1 MTPEQR
7 LDRLER
13 LAKLFARQGLRAR
26 SRFNQQYEIL
36 LDVQMRCEA
45 RFAQNEERFARNE
58 ERFARNEKR
67 FAKLLE
73 SQARTDRRLN
83 SLIEILKKGSN
94 GSESR
99 DREA

>member
-7 LDRLER
+7 LDRLDR
-13 LAKLFARQGLRAR
+13 LAKLFARSGLRAR

-36 LDVQMRCEA
+36 LDAQMRCEA
-45 RFAQNEERFARNE
+45 RFAENEERFARNE
-58 ERFARNEKR
+58 ERFARNEER
-67 FAKLLE
+67 FARLLE

-99 DREA
+99 EGEA

>member
-13 LAKLFARQGLRAR
+13 LAKLFARQGVRAR

-36 LDVQMRCEA
+36 MDAQMRCEA

-58 ERFARNEKR
+58 ERFAR
-67 FAKLLE
+67 LLD
-73 SQARTDRRLN
+73 SQAGTDRRLN
-83 SLIEILKKGSN
+83 SLIEILRKGSN
-94 GSESR
+94 GNESR
-99 DREA
+99 EGEA